1 MTTHLVRFD
10 WAMKYLLRDK
20 KNFDV
25 LEGFLSELLQQDI
38 QILSI
43 IESESNQEHKTDK
56 FNRVDLMAETLNKEK
71 IIIEIQCSRQFDYLN
86 RILYGTSKAITE
98 SIDKGEPYSKIN
110 RVISISILY
119 FNLGEGEDYIYK
131 GETQFTGLHRQ
142 DTLQLTKEDSE
153 AYKALGIK
161 TPQDIFPQ
169 YYLIKVHQFAD
180 QRIKDGIDEWMYLLK
195 NAAIKKGFKAKGIQ
209 AAAEKLRKMQLDDEE
224 RKKYDRYIEDL
235 SYEASM
241 IESHYGRGMR
251 CGIAQG
257 EAQGKLEGK
266 LETAANLLKMGMDY
280 QQVAQATGLSVEEL
294 KAKFSV

>member
-38 QILSI
+38 YILSI
-43 IESESNQEHKTDK
+43 IESESNQKHKADK
-56 FNRVDLMAETLNKEK
+56 FNRVDLMTETLNKEK
-71 IIIEIQCSRQFDYLN
+71 IIIEIQCLRQFDYLN

-153 AYKALGIK
+153 AYKELGIK

-169 YYLIKVHQFAD
+169 YYLIKVNQFAD

-294 KAKFSV
+294 KAKFSL